1 MNTFK
6 KSSTSSSTDPYK
18 YKKWM
23 FVILGMIMFMCL
35 GTVYSWSVFRTPI
48 EEQYQIDATLSGL
61 PYLVFLLGYTASMV
75 ITGKLIDRLNPK
87 LMILIGGIMV
97 GLGWFLSG
105 IAVSFNMIIVSYGA
119 ISGAGVGIAYGP
131 PIKVISSCF
140 TKKRGVAIGLLLAG
154 FGLSPLVTAPIT
166 KALIN
171 HIGVNNTFKAVG
183 IFFLI
188 VIPLI
193 GLYFEKPAR
202 VTEDTNELKVDDND
216 TNEGSILE
224 VLKNAKF
231 QGLWLCFVIGTSV
244 GLMIIG
250 ISSQI
255 GEELFKI
262 DSNTTAFLLSIFAIF
277 NAIGRP
283 LFGWI
288 TDRFSPF
295 VSAMTSFILIFITAG
310 LMYMTKDYTI
320 FIYIIALS
328 VLWMNLGAWLSIA
341 PTTVAMYFG
350 ETNYSRNYGVLFTA
364 YGIGAVIGTPLA
376 GYIRTQFG
384 SYQYIFLPI
393 MIMAIIGMFIAL
405 LTLKPKS
412 IFKLK

>member
-1 MNTFK
+1 MNIFK
-6 KSSTSSSTDPYK
+6 NSSTSSSTNNYK
-18 YKKWM
+18 FKRWM

-61 PYLVFLLGYTASMV
+61 PYLVFLLAYTASMV
-75 ITGKLIDRLNPK
+75 ITGKLIDRINPK
-87 LMILIGGIMV
+87 IMILIGGIMV
-97 GLGWFLSG
+97 GIGWFLSG
-105 IAVSFNMIIVSYGA
+105 IAVSFSMIIISYGA

-140 TKKRGVAIGLLLAG
+140 TKKRGVAIGLLLGG
-154 FGLSPLVTAPIT
+154 FGLSPLITAPIA

-171 HIGVNNTFKAVG
+171 QIGVNSTFKVIG

-193 GLYFEKPAR
+193 GLYFEKPVQ
-202 VTEDTNELKVDDND
+202 VTEGNDEMKNVNNITHESSVFELIKS
-216 TNEGSILE
+216 T
-224 VLKNAKF
+224 KF
-231 QGLWLCFVIGTSV
+231 QGLWLCFVIGTSI

-262 DSNTTAFLLSIFAIF
+262 NSNTTASLLSIFAIF
-277 NAIGRP
+277 NAVGRP

-310 LMYMTKDYTI
+310 LMYVTKDYTI
-320 FIYIIALS
+320 LIYIIALS

-341 PTTVAMYFG
+341 PTTIAMYFG
-350 ETNYSRNYGVLFTA
+350 EANYSRNYGVLFTA

-376 GYIRTQFG
+376 GFIRTQFG

-393 MIMAIIGMFIAL
+393 MVMAIIGMIIAL
-405 LTLKPKS
+405 LTIKPKKTS
-412 IFKLK
+412 KS

>member
-1 MNTFK
+1 MNSLK
-6 KSSTSSSTDPYK
+6 YSSTSSSTNHYMFK
-18 YKKWM
+18 RWT

-61 PYLVFLLGYTASMV
+61 PYLVFLLSYTASMV

-87 LMILIGGIMV
+87 IMILIGGVMV
-97 GLGWFLSG
+97 GIGWILSG
-105 IAVSFNMIIVSYGA
+105 IAVSFSMIILSYGA

-140 TKKRGVAIGLLLAG
+140 TKKRGIAIGLLLAG
-154 FGLSPLVTAPIT
+154 FGLSPLITAPIT

-171 HIGVNNTFKAVG
+171 QLGVNNTFKVVG

-188 VIPLI
+188 VIPLL
-193 GLYFEKPAR
+193 GLYFEKPAQ
-202 VTEDTNELKVDDND
+202 VAESNNKLKIDNNITNED
-216 TNEGSILE
+216 SILE
-224 VLKNAKF
+224 LIKNTKF
-231 QGLWLCFVIGTSV
+231 QGLWLCFVIGTSI

-262 DSNTTAFLLSIFAIF
+262 NSNTTASLLSIFAIF

-310 LMYMTKDYTI
+310 LMYMTNNYTI
-320 FIYIIALS
+320 LIYIIALS

-341 PTTVAMYFG
+341 PTTIAMYFG
-350 ETNYSRNYGVLFTA
+350 EANYSRNYGVLFTA

-376 GYIRTQFG
+376 GFIRTQFG
-384 SYQYIFLPI
+384 SYHYIFLPI

-405 LTLKPKS
+405 LTIKPKK
-412 IFKLK
+412 ITKL

>member
-1 MNTFK
+1 
-6 KSSTSSSTDPYK
+6 
-18 YKKWM
+18 
-23 FVILGMIMFMCL
+23 
-35 GTVYSWSVFRTPI
+35 VFRTPI

-61 PYLVFLLGYTASMV
+61 PYLVFLLSYTASMV

-87 LMILIGGIMV
+87 IMILIGGVMV
-97 GLGWFLSG
+97 GIGWILSG
-105 IAVSFNMIIVSYGA
+105 IAVSFSMIILSYGA

-140 TKKRGVAIGLLLAG
+140 TKKRGIAIGLLLAG
-154 FGLSPLVTAPIT
+154 FGLSPLITAPIT

-171 HIGVNNTFKAVG
+171 QLGVNNTFKVVG

-188 VIPLI
+188 VIPLL
-193 GLYFEKPAR
+193 GLYFEKPAQ
-202 VTEDTNELKVDDND
+202 VAESNNKLKIDNNITNED
-216 TNEGSILE
+216 SILE
-224 VLKNAKF
+224 LIKNTKF
-231 QGLWLCFVIGTSV
+231 QGLWLCFVIGTSI

-262 DSNTTAFLLSIFAIF
+262 NSNTTASLLSIFAIF

-310 LMYMTKDYTI
+310 LMYMTNNYTI
-320 FIYIIALS
+320 LIYIIALS

-341 PTTVAMYFG
+341 PTTIAMYFG
-350 ETNYSRNYGVLFTA
+350 EANYSRNYGVLFTA

-376 GYIRTQFG
+376 GFIRTQFG
-384 SYQYIFLPI
+384 SYHYIFLPI

-405 LTLKPKS
+405 LTIKPKK
-412 IFKLK
+412 ITKL